1 MKSRL
6 SYFFVS
12 GIIILSIFIGTF
24 IWHHQHH
31 QEASNFKEKSFTAP
45 ISSKYIPTN
54 ADLVLHWKVNPTIL
68 PEYIENYQDRVN
80 KNITNKRVKFIRDS
94 AFRLISLDF
103 RKEISSFSGGYG
115 SFGIFESNKQ
125 ILYDWLM
132 VLEIN
137 KDINI
142 EEELES
148 ISDPKIID
156 QNINPINNLNPKK
169 LKLFSKKINLDQSI
183 YFLNDKEHILI
194 SSNPKLIQSSI
205 YNLENN
211 ILSTKEKYKN
221 IQLKDNLN
229 DGFFLLELSPKKIL
243 NLIGQKKDLLGIDQ
257 TDKLIS
263 SVNIENKQLKFEG
276 ILSYNIRHERAIND
290 LNYDFNDIENEFNS
304 FDSFMLINNAKQYFG
319 KYSRHPYQESI
330 ASIIEKSSSK
340 DNSKLFKIILKNTN
354 GNFIWLK
361 DKDWLAITRKIDT
374 DKKEINKIL
383 GKDQFSNSNL
393 EFKNKILEVWSKI
406 TTDTNED
413 YEIRE
418 NIEAITEENKD
429 VYIWSQ
435 DLSSISNFDNK
446 KYSLNSIDSENENND
461 FDDVIKIHL
470 GKERTEVFLNDF
482 YPYILIRTMLG
493 NKLDF
498 PQNLDISMAIP
509 AINYPDFVK
518 FKINLKTS

>member
-6 SYFFVS
+6 SYFLVS

-24 IWHHQHH
+24 ILHHQ

-54 ADLVLHWKVNPTIL
+54 ADLVLHWKVNPTTL
-68 PEYIENYQDRVN
+68 PEYIENYQDRIN
-80 KNITNKRVKFIRDS
+80 KNLTNKKVKSIRDS
-94 AFRLISLDF
+94 SFRLISLDF
-103 RKEISSFSGGYG
+103 TKEISSFSGGYG

-125 ILYDWLM
+125 LLNDWLM

-142 EEELES
+142 DEELES
-148 ISDPKIID
+148 ISDPNIID
-156 QNINPINNLNPKK
+156 QNINLINNSNQKK
-169 LKLFSKKINLDQSI
+169 LKLFSKKINSEESI
-183 YFLNDKEHILI
+183 YFFNDKEHVVI

-211 ILSTKEKYKN
+211 ILSTQEKYKN
-221 IQLKDNLN
+221 SQLIDNLN
-229 DGFFLLELSPKKIL
+229 DGFFLLELSPKRIL

-276 ILSYNIRHERAIND
+276 ILSYNIGYKRPIND
-290 LNYDFNDIENEFNS
+290 QNYDFNDIENEFNS

-319 KYSRHPYQESI
+319 KHSRHPYQTSI
-330 ASIIEKSSSK
+330 ASIIENSSSK
-340 DNSKLFKIILKNTN
+340 NNSKLFKIILKNTN
-354 GNFIWLK
+354 GNFIWLS
-361 DKDWLAITRKIDT
+361 DRDWLAITRKIDT

-383 GKDQFSNSNL
+383 GKDKFSNSNL

-435 DLSSISNFDNK
+435 DLSSISNFDNN
-446 KYSLNSIDSENENND
+446 KYSLKNIDSENENND
-461 FDDVIKIHL
+461 FNEIIKIHL
-470 GKERTEVFLNDF
+470 GKERTEAFLNDF
-482 YPYILIRTMLG
+482 YPYILLRTMLG